1 MQIAVIAI
9 AIIKTIIILTIN
21 NNQEQIQ
28 DKSFSKNMNQ
38 WKLLVTV
45 GKELD
50 LSVTAALVPSVNN
63 NIIGYCSYRI
73 SSNKRPRRLLN
84 FETVRCS
91 ADYRAVLIRGR
102 HLFQS

>member
-38 WKLLVTV
+38 
-45 GKELD
+45 
-50 LSVTAALVPSVNN
+50 
-63 NIIGYCSYRI
+63 
-73 SSNKRPRRLLN
+73 
-84 FETVRCS
+84 
-91 ADYRAVLIRGR
+91 
-102 HLFQS
+102 